1 MKQVGKCIMQPSYT
15 PALGSSNLAAAC
27 VDKNLLLIQDD
38 LPAHDKCFSLG
49 KDSCRTR
56 TQSLLRSSFTVN

>member
-1 MKQVGKCIMQPSYT
+1 
-15 PALGSSNLAAAC
+15 
-27 VDKNLLLIQDD
+27 LLIQDD